1 MTSNY
6 EIGRNRKGRERGK
19 FDIFFLFLIREEDV
33 TNPRIQR
40 CLRESK

>member
-6 EIGRNRKGRERGK
+6 EIGRNRKERNYVK
-19 FDIFFLFLIREEDV
+19 FNIFLLYLIREEDV

>member
-6 EIGRNRKGRERGK
+6 EIGRNRKERERNL
-19 FDIFFLFLIREEDV
+19 ISFLNLIREEDI

>member
-6 EIGRNRKGRERGK
+6 EIGRNRKERERNL
-19 FDIFFLFLIREEDV
+19 IFLFLYLIREEDV